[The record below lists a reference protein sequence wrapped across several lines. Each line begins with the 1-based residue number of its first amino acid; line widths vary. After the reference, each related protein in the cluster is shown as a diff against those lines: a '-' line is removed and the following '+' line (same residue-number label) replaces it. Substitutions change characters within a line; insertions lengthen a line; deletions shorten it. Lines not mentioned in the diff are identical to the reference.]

1 MLANRL
7 SASPEN
13 TVLLI
18 ERGPV
23 ADNWVSRVPLLS
35 SDFSSD
41 RTRSQRRVSEY
52 QPELG
57 RSIELIHGS
66 ALGGTSRINQMLYI
80 KGSPREYDGWAEG
93 GCTGWAW
100 KDVGPI
106 FKKSERFLGDC
117 SNLDYYGQKGK
128 LFLFLG

>member
-1 MLANRL
+1 M
-7 SASPEN
+7 
-13 TVLLI
+13 LLI

-35 SDFSSD
+35 SDFSSN

-57 RSIELIHGS
+57 RSIELVHGS
-66 ALGGTSRINQMLYI
+66 ALGGTSRINQMLYV
-80 KGSPREYDGWAEG
+80 KGSPRDYDGWAEE

-100 KDVGPI
+100 KDTVA
-106 FKKSERFLGDC
+106 SEC
-117 SNLDYYGQKGK
+117 IAQHVQTNLVVHHFGSRQQLCLY
-128 LFLFLG
+128 